1 MKSRALALLLFC
13 LVAAP
18 ALWATKPPALQL
30 WVFEE
35 GAKGQVA
42 YSERGVKDP
51 QWQGRPAT
59 ITVKAG
65 TPLLIA
71 STATMDVGDNWYEES
86 HYLYVFKNEPVN
98 RQTMKGALPSQR
110 SASEVRDVFQL
121 RDQGGVPNPNVTDPT
136 RPGVSL
142 QWLRRRNVL
151 IPATAGV
158 YTFTTWARSRLG
170 APSSDGKGGTQPVS
184 VTVEVTDT
192 LYMRAVAV
200 PTSAAA
206 KIWFDKSSPA
216 NAAVDMS
223 AR

>member
-1 MKSRALALLLFC
+1 MWKHLSIWLFA
-13 LVAAP
+13 VT

-35 GAKGQVA
+35 KGKGQIA
-42 YSERGVKDP
+42 YAERGVKDP
-51 QWQGRPAT
+51 QWQGRPTT

-65 TPLLIA
+65 TPLLV
-71 STATMDVGDNWYEES
+71 SSNATLESGDSWYEES
-86 HYLYVFKNEPVN
+86 HYLYVFKNAPVN
-98 RQTMKGALPSQR
+98 KVSLKGSLPSQV
-110 SASEVRDVFQL
+110 AATDTRDIFQL
-121 RDQGGVPNPNVTDPT
+121 RDNGGKANPNVMDPA

-142 QWLRRRNVL
+142 QWIRRGNVL

-170 APSSDGKGGTQPVS
+170 AAGKPSEGTPALS

-192 LYMRAVAV
+192 IWVRAKAA
-200 PTSAAA
+200 PLTPAA
-206 KIWFDKSSPA
+206 KIWFVPSEAA
-216 NAAVDMS
+216 NMDVPMS